1 MCDENNIEILN
12 INLADDQLNWSN
24 NTLNPIETVDS
35 KLRLK
40 PSGKTSLFSRTLGQ
54 LSADR
59 EKLRIKLNLDIF
71 RPIQSG
77 SRDINYFFQLF
88 IGGTMVAQ
96 FTLADN
102 SLQPGETAKYFLDR
116 VIDLPT
122 LAGNIILKIATPIGY
137 ENTINLSNIVVNQF
151 HFCTENVRTYFAIDG
166 LFDESLFSMSTA
178 ILFNSFKVDGAE
190 TLTIDFRDYNTKKLG
205 NKPLDDWYFA
215 DAELDGTNR
224 VAETQFCNSFNPF
237 IKELGLVYDPGNYY
251 SGLPVDTISG
261 KNFGAAI
268 MKLGIDK
275 PAVLNADGILRNGAF
290 FIDLDYT
297 KSFYISFDVA
307 INNLSSNAFLNPES
321 YRKYVIAWDFDKK
334 EKSFFYTDYKTG
346 TTSNQLKNG
355 FLTGLTG
362 FDKLTNEIPVGLGVN
377 FGSNEIPYSLI
388 VNLESG
394 EKITGI
400 NYEIKS
406 EPAKI
411 DIAFGDQRFSTGYV
425 GNSQYNQKLLNIG
438 VPASEI
444 KTVDSDNYASQ
455 LKFTK
460 TVDDPDFFKVTITA
474 PIDGTKATFIEESTP
489 YIKLYLG
496 VGGCGDEIT
505 FDKVGFLA
513 VSDLRSFDVTDGM
526 EIKNDGTLA
535 AAFNGGDDIFKAYI
549 YDKTGRRDIRK
560 TFKISATGVVSETTI
575 CNL

>member
-346 TTSNQLKNG
+346 TT
-355 FLTGLTG
+355 
-362 FDKLTNEIPVGLGVN
+362 
-377 FGSNEIPYSLI
+377 
-388 VNLESG
+388 
-394 EKITGI
+394 
-400 NYEIKS
+400 
-406 EPAKI
+406 
-411 DIAFGDQRFSTGYV
+411 
-425 GNSQYNQKLLNIG
+425 
-438 VPASEI
+438 
-444 KTVDSDNYASQ
+444 
-455 LKFTK
+455 
-460 TVDDPDFFKVTITA
+460 
-474 PIDGTKATFIEESTP
+474 
-489 YIKLYLG
+489 
-496 VGGCGDEIT
+496 
-505 FDKVGFLA
+505 
-513 VSDLRSFDVTDGM
+513 
-526 EIKNDGTLA
+526 
-535 AAFNGGDDIFKAYI
+535 
-549 YDKTGRRDIRK
+549 
-560 TFKISATGVVSETTI
+560 
-575 CNL
+575 